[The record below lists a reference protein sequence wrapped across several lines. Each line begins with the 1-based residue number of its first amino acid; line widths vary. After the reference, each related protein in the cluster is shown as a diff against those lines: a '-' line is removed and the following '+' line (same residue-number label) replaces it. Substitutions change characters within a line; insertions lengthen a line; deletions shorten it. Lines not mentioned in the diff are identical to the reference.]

1 MMFQD
6 FALFPHM
13 TVAKQVGFGL
23 EMLKKPKAEIAK
35 RVQEVL
41 KAFEIAVLADRKPGS
56 LSGGQRQR
64 VALARAMITE
74 PRILLLDEP
83 IGALDYSLR
92 ETVMLELKL
101 LQQRTGISFIWV
113 THDQNEAFSLG
124 DLVVV
129 MNHAKIE
136 QQGTAE
142 EILQRPATAFVASFV
157 QGNNVFRGRV
167 TGTSPDV
174 LQVET
179 SAGRFYVPRPLGSR
193 ADAGRSGVLLG
204 ARRAG
209 HRFTV
214 GAAGQPADGAL
225 HRRGIFRR
233 RAPPRLR
240 ALRRRGAEVRPVR
253 RPCRAHRA
261 GPDRAAR
268 LAGRGDRPA
277 HRGAGMSTIRVR
289 SPASYWLAVPAA
301 AWMLGVVV
309 VPIVLLV
316 WVSFWGGRTFSPASP
331 LTFDNYARFFANQTY
346 IKLAGTTVLHT
357 VTLMAVTG
365 VLGYCI
371 AYFLVMKVKSP
382 GWRLALFMA
391 FIIPFWTSTLIR
403 AIAWV
408 PFLGVNGVINQLLMS
423 IGATRSPIEAFLYS
437 HTGITMAQ
445 VSLYTMMAA
454 GPVVYMLSSI
464 APQLREAAMTLKATP
479 FTVFRRVTFP
489 LTLPGVVIG
498 QVLVFLNVMSDFAT
512 VATIGG
518 NKHALLS
525 NLVLLFYESSQIRAA
540 SVVAVLLMICM
551 LVGVVIALARRRR
564 AAAGSGAMI
573 GWKGRSSL
581 TAWVLGTLTVIFL
594 AYQWLPIFTLGLLSF
609 SGPTGGTTFPMNG
622 TSFHWY
628 QELWRASVMNDFKP
642 PLAALGRCSPRP
654 ARPPPSCCR

>member
-1 MMFQD
+1 MPPRRSRQDRSSTSSCINIRKRYGDFTAVDGVSLKVSKGQFVCLLGPSGCGKTTTLRCIAGLEEPDDGDILIGGKEATRDPPWQRDIAMMFQD

-23 EMLKKPKAEIAK
+23 EMLKKPRAEIAQ
-35 RVQEVL
+35 RVQHIL
-41 KAFEIAVLADRKPGS
+41 KSFEIDVLADRKPAS

-129 MNHAKIE
+129 MNHARIE
-136 QQGTAE
+136 QQGPPE
-142 EILQRPATAFVASFV
+142 EILQRPATAFVAGFV

-167 TGTSPDV
+167 KELLAGM
-174 LQVET
+174 LRHRN
-179 SAGRFYVPRPLGSR
+179 AGRHVPRPAGSR
-193 ADAGRSGVLLG
+193 RPAADAGQRGVLLG
-204 ARRAG
+204 ARRA
-209 HRFTV
+209 
-214 GAAGQPADGAL
+214 D
-225 HRRGIFRR
+225 HRRARRAPRQSPVGGVHGGGIFRR
-233 RAPPRLR
+233 RPPTHLR
-240 ALRRRGAEVRPVR
+240 AIGRRGAEVRSVR
-253 RPCRAHRA
+253 RPRRADRA
-261 GPDRAAR
+261 GPEDGAG
-268 LAGRGDRPA
+268 LAGGSLGSACRGR
-277 HRGAGMSTIRVR
+277 RMSTIRVR

-316 WVSFWGGRTFSPASP
+316 WVSFWGGRAFSTASP
-331 LTFDNYARFFANQTY
+331 LTFDNYAKFFANQTY
-346 IKLAGTTVLHT
+346 LKLALSTIVHT
-357 VTLMAVTG
+357 ATLMAVTG

-382 GWRLALFMA
+382 GWRLALFLA
-391 FIIPFWTSTLIR
+391 FIVPFWTSTLIR

-408 PFLGVNGVINQLLMS
+408 PFLGVNGVINQTLMFV
-423 IGATRSPIEAFLYS
+423 GATQSPIEAFLYS
-437 HTGITMAQ
+437 RTGITMAQ
-445 VSLYTMMAA
+445 VSLYTMLAA
-454 GPVVYMLSSI
+454 GPVVYMLNAV

-479 FTVFRRVTFP
+479 FIVFRRIVFP

-525 NLVLLFYESSQIRAA
+525 NLVLLFYEGSQIRAA

-551 LVGVVIALARRRR
+551 LVGVVIALRVVDIRRL
-564 AAAGSGAMI
+564 GAE
-573 GWKGRSSL
+573 R
-581 TAWVLGTLTVIFL
+581 
-594 AYQWLPIFTLGLLSF
+594 
-609 SGPTGGTTFPMNG
+609 
-622 TSFHWY
+622 
-628 QELWRASVMNDFKP
+628 
-642 PLAALGRCSPRP
+642 
-654 ARPPPSCCR
+654 